1 VEQEPDKQVE
11 EMERE
16 AARMEKE
23 GERLDDRIDETGK
36 DWKAKE
42 DDGAVPGAQS
52 SDEEGS

>member
-1 VEQEPDKQVE
+1 
-11 EMERE
+11 MERE